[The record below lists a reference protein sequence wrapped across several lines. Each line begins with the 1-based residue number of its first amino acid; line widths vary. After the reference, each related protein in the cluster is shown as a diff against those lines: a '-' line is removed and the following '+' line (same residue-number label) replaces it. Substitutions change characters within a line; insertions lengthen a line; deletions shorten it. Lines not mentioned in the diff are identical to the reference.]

1 MSFSGLSNLFNGR
14 VGATNCLAMLLSLKS
29 PKNAKKYLIQKHRE
43 INCYASSYKDILTRW
58 KSCPSS
64 ANSNIKPILDTDL
77 EKSQVTNKIA
87 ETMSFD
93 ISRFIDFIEGYAR
106 VSNDIKPVML
116 HYSTMYLLDFFSR
129 TWLRCEPSTAH
140 GLKVIDDGV
149 KREPQRTKLQ
159 ILKKGFFPRIVD
171 SFVIMNQHNLF
182 SNDNTSGIQK
192 NFSITK
198 DEWEPELEKKCY
210 SREPKIS
217 LGELLNIYELLKTDM
232 AIITMAN
239 KILTGYLI
247 LFLISS
253 ISRYKAKKWCII
265 TNDRNLSNEI
275 ELVNYDFVSKWI
287 PELILQKKIFS

>member
-1 MSFSGLSNLFNGR
+1 
-14 VGATNCLAMLLSLKS
+14 
-29 PKNAKKYLIQKHRE
+29 
-43 INCYASSYKDILTRW
+43 
-58 KSCPSS
+58 
-64 ANSNIKPILDTDL
+64 
-77 EKSQVTNKIA
+77 
-87 ETMSFD
+87 
-93 ISRFIDFIEGYAR
+93 
-106 VSNDIKPVML
+106 
-116 HYSTMYLLDFFSR
+116 
-129 TWLRCEPSTAH
+129 
-140 GLKVIDDGV
+140 
-149 KREPQRTKLQ
+149 
-159 ILKKGFFPRIVD
+159 
-171 SFVIMNQHNLF
+171 MNQHNLF